1 MSNQPTNNAGWSRRW
16 QMWLKHLGLDITSD
30 GGVRGCRVKRMEV
43 SPGLIQAQV
52 QDRELGAAAVEIRLP
67 VLDDA
72 QWERIISALGSQAI
86 YAAQLLAGN
95 MPPEIESM
103 FAEAGASLLP
113 ESLDELRQTC
123 SACPP
128 GAKPCRPLSAVYWQL
143 GEMLGEDPWLLLRLR
158 GRDRQQV
165 LSSIHERRNLGAE
178 PAARPS
184 TPVPQPLE
192 ADTASFYSP
201 SPTASLPDDSVPPL
215 EDQIGDYWG
224 RRKVLEEIHHH
235 LSRPVVELALLRR
248 LGPPTP
254 TPDGQDAYG
263 QLQTV
268 YRRVTERVWALAFDA
283 GSDRHG
289 GYRNSNGD
297 PDGDVDEDRDEE
309 AAANGGGTGGD
320 YGLTPGAPRTQPHHR
335 PLK

>member
-1 MSNQPTNNAGWSRRW
+1 MMNQQSNNAWWARRW
-16 QMWLKHLGLDITSD
+16 QTWLKQLGLDTAVE
-30 GGVRGCRVKRMEV
+30 GGLRGCRVKRMEI

-52 QDRELGAAAVEIRLP
+52 QDRELGSVAVEIRLA
-67 VLDDA
+67 VLQDA
-72 QWERIISALGSQAI
+72 QWERIVDALGSQAI

-95 MPPEIESM
+95 MPPEIEDV
-103 FAEAGASLLP
+103 FAQAGASLLP
-113 ESLDELRQTC
+113 VSLDEVQQSCSTC
-123 SACPP
+123 AP
-128 GAKPCRPLSAVYWQL
+128 GTRPCRPIAAVYWQL
-143 GEMLGEDPWLLLRLR
+143 GEMVGEDPWLLLRLR

-165 LSSIHERRNLGAE
+165 LASIHERRNMGAE
-178 PAARPS
+178 PAGRPS
-184 TPVPQPLE
+184 TPVPQPGAE
-192 ADTASFYSP
+192 GSASFYTPVPGGP
-201 SPTASLPDDSVPPL
+201 STLADQALSL

-283 GSDRHG
+283 GAD
-289 GYRNSNGD
+289 SNGTALED
-297 PDGDVDEDRDEE
+297 TDESDE
-309 AAANGGGTGGD
+309 
-320 YGLTPGAPRTQPHHR
+320 PV
-335 PLK
+335 